1 VSLLSIFLA
10 IVGVLAGLR
19 LWPVLMHVLFWL
31 TRLAKAKHDDTGPSD
46 SFRRSVTRV
55 VLAAGSAW
63 FALFASM
70 AVLLSQASVRAGLW
84 GALFLGFALTPC
96 VAIGHYFVALRRL
109 KRKAQGLPDSPKG
122 KVRTFLKWCSSSLEG
137 HIVLFQ
143 FFGAVPMFILFTY
156 LNYTE
161 GTLTFSWGIWIA
173 FVAEC
178 FAIFMALFFWFT
190 LSRWFVY
197 LRRDTEAM
205 KALLAKRRIK
215 AVPDS
220 DGNHS
225 SSGEG

>member
-10 IVGVLAGLR
+10 IIGVLAGLR

-31 TRLAKAKHDDTGPSD
+31 TGLVKAKHDDTDPFD
-46 SFRRSVTRV
+46 AVRRRVTRV
-55 VLAAGSAW
+55 LLAAGSAW
-63 FALFASM
+63 FALFAGIT
-70 AVLLSQASVRAGLW
+70 VLLSQASARPGMW
-84 GALFLGFALTPC
+84 GALFLGLALTPC
-96 VAIGHYFVALRRL
+96 VAIGGYFAALRRL
-109 KRKAQGLPDSPKG
+109 KRKARGLTDEPKG

-143 FFGAVPMFILFTY
+143 FFGALPMFILFTY

-178 FAIFMALFFWFT
+178 FGIFMALFLWFT

-197 LRRDTEAM
+197 LGRDTEAM
-205 KALLAKRRIK
+205 KALMAKRRIK

-220 DGNHS
+220 DENHS

>member
-31 TRLAKAKHDDTGPSD
+31 TGLAKAKHDDTGQSEA
-46 SFRRSVTRV
+46 FRRTVTRLL
-55 VLAAGSAW
+55 LAAGSAW
-63 FALFASM
+63 FALFATI
-70 AVLLSQASVRAGLW
+70 AVLLSQASGRPGIWV
-84 GALFLGFALTPC
+84 ALFLGFALTPS
-96 VAIGHYFVALRRL
+96 VAIGGYFSALRRL
-109 KRKAQGLPDSPKG
+109 KRKAQGLPDKPKG

-143 FFGAVPMFILFTY
+143 FLGALPMFILFTY

-178 FAIFMALFFWFT
+178 FGIFMALFFWFT
-190 LSRWFVY
+190 LSRWSVY

-205 KALLAKRRIK
+205 KALLAKRGVK

-220 DGNHS
+220 ERNHS
-225 SSGEG
+225 SSGEV